1 MALKESK
8 KSKKEFVIYSDTI
21 SVHNDYKNNIKY
33 SNLLRNAIDEDKVVV
48 EYQPIYNLHTKAI
61 EKFEALVRII
71 DNNNQ
76 IIYPNTF
83 LDISKQT
90 RLYHELTRK
99 VIKDAFAIISNT
111 ANEISV
117 NITADDILDSDT
129 STYIL
134 NSLDSIKNPEK
145 VVFELV
151 ESEGIENFE
160 QIGLFVTKVKT
171 YGAKVAIDDFGTG
184 YSNFDYLIKLQ
195 ADYIKI
201 DGSLIQNLDQD
212 KNHYAVVETIV
223 EFAKKNRL
231 KTIAEFVH
239 SQAILDKLYLLGIDY
254 AQGFFIGKPT
264 KKVQTP

>member
-8 KSKKEFVIYSDTI
+8 KNKKDFVVYSNSI
-21 SVHNDYKNNIKY
+21 SINNDYKNNIKY

-48 EYQPIYNLHTKAI
+48 EYQPIYNLNTKSI

-71 DNNNQ
+71 DENSE

-83 LDISKQT
+83 LDIAKQT
-90 RLYHELTRK
+90 RLYHKLTRK
-99 VIKDAFAIISNT
+99 VIKDAFAIVSNT

-117 NITADDILDSDT
+117 NITAEDILDLDT

-134 NSLDSIKNPEK
+134 NSLASIKNPEK

-160 QIGLFVTKVKT
+160 QIGFFVTKIKS

-201 DGSLIQNLDQD
+201 DGSLIQNLDNN
-212 KNHYAVVETIV
+212 KNHFAVVETIV
-223 EFAKKNRL
+223 EFAKKNSL

-239 SQAILDKLYLLGIDY
+239 SQSILDQLYHLDIDY
-254 AQGFFIGKPT
+254 AQGFFIGKPA
-264 KKVQTP
+264 KRVN